1 MRRLLISLLL
11 LAACKKNTVEAP
23 APARPAP
30 TAGASAAR
38 PALDAFL
45 AAVRNQD
52 LQAMSMVWGDK
63 NGSVRDGKVMSR
75 EDMEQRELVLMRCFK
90 HDSFRVLGEAPA
102 PDRERVLQVE
112 LTRGTKKH
120 VTDFYAV
127 KGPERWYIRSANM
140 EPVKNLCSA
149 K

>member
-1 MRRLLISLLL
+1 MRKLLISLLL

-23 APARPAP
+23 SPARPAP
-30 TAGASAAR
+30 SAGASAAR

-45 AAVRNQD
+45 SSVRNQD
-52 LQAMSMVWGDK
+52 LQAMSTVWGDK

-75 EDMEQRELVLMRCFK
+75 EDMEQRELVLIRCFK

-102 PDRERVLQVE
+102 PDKERVLTVE
-112 LTRGTKKH
+112 LTRGTKRY

-127 KGPERWYIRSANM
+127 KGPDRWYIRSANM
-140 EPVKNLCSA
+140 EPVKSLCST